1 MHSCNFPLLS
11 INNKNIHSTFWQ
23 LWDEHKDYLY
33 HCCIK
38 WMSNINDAE
47 DVLSQAM
54 LKAWNK
60 ISNCT
65 VEIKDFKTYVTKLT
79 YNLCVDTYRELHS
92 LMEYGNSWEVICD
105 EYEEILVNKK
115 EENPLFVATQQEL
128 ENFFEV
134 VIDELP
140 SRLRETFILYW
151 KEEFSYQ
158 EIGEKLNV
166 SYDNVRKRISQAR
179 AILKQRYHQDFI
191 REEDRYSS
199 DLDECESQAFSQS
212 PKRRRKSQN
221 TNQTEI
227 STGEILALS
236 DELQTETMVN
246 HKEPEQAVTTSQF
259 MVVDLQ
265 SDWEIEE
272 VRKTPDI
279 NEEYLPKDILKK
291 FGLLCNQK
299 LSLQDFLVFLA
310 IVNNKLFNFVGCLN
324 FKVRQDT
331 QTTRFKGIFVSL
343 LNLQT
348 LWQVWADSGG

>member
-1 MHSCNFPLLS
+1 M
-11 INNKNIHSTFWQ
+11 
-23 LWDEHKDYLY
+23 
-33 HCCIK
+33 
-38 WMSNINDAE
+38 
-47 DVLSQAM
+47 
-54 LKAWNK
+54 
-60 ISNCT
+60 
-65 VEIKDFKTYVTKLT
+65 
-79 YNLCVDTYRELHS
+79 
-92 LMEYGNSWEVICD
+92 
-105 EYEEILVNKK
+105 
-115 EENPLFVATQQEL
+115 
-128 ENFFEV
+128 
-134 VIDELP
+134 
-140 SRLRETFILYW
+140 
-151 KEEFSYQ
+151 
-158 EIGEKLNV
+158 NV

-259 MVVDLQ
+259 MVVDIQ

-324 FKVRQDT
+324 FTVRQDT
-331 QTTRFKGIFVSL
+331 QTTRFKGMKVSL
-343 LNLQT
+343 NLKT
-348 LWQVWADSGG
+348 L

>member
-65 VEIKDFKTYVTKLT
+65 VEIKYFKTYVTKLT
-79 YNLCVDTYRELHS
+79 YNLCVDTYRELHPF
-92 LMEYGNSWEVICD
+92 MQYGNSWEVICD
-105 EYEEILVNKK
+105 EYEEIFVNKK
-115 EENPLFVATQQEL
+115 EENPVLVATQQEL

-221 TNQTEI
+221 TNQTQI

-236 DELQTETMVN
+236 D
-246 HKEPEQAVTTSQF
+246 
-259 MVVDLQ
+259 
-265 SDWEIEE
+265 
-272 VRKTPDI
+272 
-279 NEEYLPKDILKK
+279 
-291 FGLLCNQK
+291 
-299 LSLQDFLVFLA
+299 
-310 IVNNKLFNFVGCLN
+310 
-324 FKVRQDT
+324 
-331 QTTRFKGIFVSL
+331 
-343 LNLQT
+343 
-348 LWQVWADSGG
+348 